1 MTIGKFPFDN
11 RNMLTLFDNI
21 AKGVYEIPEWVEPNL
36 RDLISKVLE
45 VDPNKRLSI
54 PQIKKHP

>member
-21 AKGVYEIPEWVEPNL
+21 AKGVYVIPEWVEPNL

-45 VDPNKRLSI
+45 VDPTKRLSI

>member
-21 AKGVYEIPEWVEPNL
+21 VKGVYNIPEWVEPNL

-45 VDPNKRLSI
+45 VDPAKRLSI